1 MKTIRLFSTILVA
14 LTIFAGAAFA
24 QRRPVRRPVPKP
36 KPTTSTFASPLDV
49 RTARQKVSNQVENVT
64 RFTDKLGPIAANIEA
79 LDSEARTRNIS
90 RASLDQNDA
99 NKEKVRQAIKNLRAG
114 LVNLETEFRT
124 KAGLR
129 KFLPNIEGITVLS
142 AESEDLAYA
151 GKFTDSRRP
160 LLTVLQKLSDTLAI
174 LR

>member
-1 MKTIRLFSTILVA
+1 MKTIRLFSTILIA

-24 QRRPVRRPVPKP
+24 QRRPARRPVTKP
-36 KPTTSTFASPLDV
+36 KPTSSTFASPLDV

-64 RFTDKLGPIAANIEA
+64 RFTGKLGPIAANIEA
-79 LDSEARTRNIS
+79 LDSEARTGNIS
-90 RASLDQNDA
+90 RAALDQNDA
-99 NKEKVRQAIKNLRAG
+99 NKEKVREAIKNLRAG

-129 KFLPNIEGITVLS
+129 KFLPKIDGITVLS
-142 AESEDLAYA
+142 TEAEDLANA
-151 GKFTDSRRP
+151 GRFTESRRP
-160 LLTVLQKLSDTLAI
+160 LQTVLQKLSDTLAV